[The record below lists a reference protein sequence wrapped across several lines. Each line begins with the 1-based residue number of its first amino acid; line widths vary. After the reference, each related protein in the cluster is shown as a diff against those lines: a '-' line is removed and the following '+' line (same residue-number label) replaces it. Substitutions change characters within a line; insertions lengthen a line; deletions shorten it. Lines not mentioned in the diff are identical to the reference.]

1 MGWIMPPTKYRDGE
15 NKALKSKQEFNEK
28 KERAKDNLKRVMKTI
43 GFPDWMVLYMVA
55 RYVDKRCLNF
65 QGDLPKVKQEAQSNP
80 EIIHY
85 AKR

>member
-55 RYVDKRCLNF
+55 RYTMFFLHFSF
-65 QGDLPKVKQEAQSNP
+65 Q
-80 EIIHY
+80 Y
-85 AKR
+85 